1 MTNETEAQKSTSDN
15 FADATSGEETV
26 NLGSRSSGSDI
37 CRVAARLPPF
47 WPQEPA
53 VWFAQVEGQFL
64 LAGITTDETKFYYV
78 LSTLEY
84 QYAAEV
90 KYEKLKSELIKR
102 LSASREREVKQLLV
116 HEELGDRKP
125 SQFLR
130 HLRHLAGP
138 NMPDDFLKT
147 IWTSRLPQNIQTVV
161 ASQPQSTLESLAEL
175 ADRIQEIVPCGLQ
188 VASTSHNSPLDAMA
202 KQISE
207 LTRQVQALTTQVNR
221 RSRSNTRRSDQNQRG
236 KSRTRSQSSYRRHP
250 ICWYHAKFKTR
261 STKCL
266 KPCDFSANHSENDR
280 GSR

>member
-175 ADRIQEIVPCGLQ
+175 ADRSLW
-188 VASTSHNSPLDAMA
+188 
-202 KQISE
+202 
-207 LTRQVQALTTQVNR
+207 LT
-221 RSRSNTRRSDQNQRG
+221 
-236 KSRTRSQSSYRRHP
+236 
-250 ICWYHAKFKTR
+250 
-261 STKCL
+261 
-266 KPCDFSANHSENDR
+266 
-280 GSR
+280 GS